1 MFLQIVLNSC
11 AICCCKRCANN
22 IFDKSSD
29 KRWNNG
35 AFWLMKQ
42 VRDGLTLFQERIR
55 TTGWKDYNGLPFKE
69 KYSTLRR
76 KCRQAGSYTF
86 LTYAIKSLVLRAL
99 QGMDRVK
106 PD

>member
-69 KYSTLRR
+69 HYVGSVGRR
-76 KCRQAGSYTF
+76 GVILF
-86 LTYAIKSLVLRAL
+86 SLMLLNHWFCEPCKAWIVSN
-99 QGMDRVK
+99 QT
-106 PD
+106 